1 MNFDLMMAK
10 FSFSAGKKTRLMR
23 QMQRLNKAGISTTA
37 SLDMLYALYSQNGKK
52 PKDSTAI
59 AVNEWRKK
67 LKSGRGLANSLS
79 GWVNKSEEMIIEA
92 GEQSNKLSDAMA
104 DALEAS
110 SAARRI
116 RKTITSAL
124 AYPVVML
131 IALCV
136 MLYGF
141 STGIVPTFA
150 EIVPPEQWTGN
161 AARMYGLSQFVINWL
176 PYLAVAIVGLGVA
189 AWMSLPKLKGP
200 IRTTLDRLPPYSIYK
215 VIAGA
220 SFMMSLR
227 GFIAAGITVPE
238 ALRRIGRGSSPYVR
252 SRTESILAQVN
263 AGHNLGDA
271 MARAKQNFPDPDING
286 EISIYSGLDDFA
298 RNLDVLAK
306 EWIEGAVER
315 TQQAAK
321 VLSNIM
327 LVLLAGTIMFMA
339 LSMFELQDIITRST
353 GV

>member
-10 FSFSAGKKTRLMR
+10 FSFSANKKTRLMR
-23 QMQRLNKAGISTTA
+23 QMQRLNKAGISTAA

-52 PKDSTAI
+52 AKDNTAI

-67 LKSGRGLANSLS
+67 LRAGRSLASSLS

-92 GEQSNKLSDAMA
+92 GEQSNKLSEAMA

-116 RKTITSAL
+116 RRTITMAM

-131 IALCV
+131 IALCA

-150 EIVPPEQWTGN
+150 EIVPPQQWTGN

-176 PYLAVAIVGLGVA
+176 PFLVFGVLALGVA
-189 AWMSLPKLKGP
+189 AWLSLPRLTGP
-200 IRTTLDRLPPYSIYK
+200 TRTILDKLPPFSIYK
-215 VIAGA
+215 VTAGA
-220 SFMMSLR
+220 SFMMSMR

-238 ALRRIGRGSSPYVR
+238 ALRRIARGSTPYIR
-252 SRTESILAQVN
+252 SRTEAILGQVN

-271 MARAKQNFPDPDING
+271 MTRAKQNFPDPDING
-286 EISIYSGLDDFA
+286 EISIYAGLDDFA

-315 TQQAAK
+315 TQQASK

-339 LSMFELQDIITRST
+339 VSMFELQDIITRST
-353 GV
+353 GI